1 MPHLDHHQLDVR
13 SDQKFWMEN
22 NQSTVKNQVII
33 WSSKIPIMQWN
44 KIENPIMDNWME
56 KYFLNLNCAQPV
68 NCIFQQKKIEAF
80 KNFVNGKL

>member
-1 MPHLDHHQLDVR
+1 
-13 SDQKFWMEN
+13 MEN

-33 WSSKIPIMQWN
+33 WSSKIPITQWN

-56 KYFLNLNCAQPV
+56 KYFLNLNCVQIAASQLY
-68 NCIFQQKKIEAF
+68 FQKKKNLEAF